1 MQDVTLEEN
10 WIVPTDDAD
19 DFAEELAL
27 EFDAGHD
34 PEAVWEWN
42 GESWIAVAA

>member
-1 MQDVTLEEN
+1 MVEEN
-10 WIVPTDDAD
+10 GIIHPDDVN
-19 DFAEELAL
+19 DFSDELAL
-27 EFDAGHD
+27 EFDVSHD

>member
-1 MQDVTLEEN
+1 MLQEN
-10 WIVPTDDAD
+10 EIVPSEDAD
-19 DFAEELAL
+19 DFAEELSL
-27 EFDAGHD
+27 ELDAGQD

>member
-1 MQDVTLEEN
+1 MFEEKQN
-10 WIVPTDDAD
+10 TPADDAD

-27 EFDAGHD
+27 EFDASHD

-42 GESWIAVAA
+42 GESWVAVAA

>member
-1 MQDVTLEEN
+1 MLDEN
-10 WIVPTDDAD
+10 EIVPSDDAE
-19 DFAEELAL
+19 DFAEELTL
-27 EFDAGHD
+27 ELDASWD